1 MNFLEKVKHAT
12 FAFFRIEKQKGN
24 ICYYF
29 MAIIPATN
37 NTESN
42 LFLDN
47 QSSSTSL
54 NQMQQDEEQKII
66 PDNRETMIL
75 QNLP

>member
-1 MNFLEKVKHAT
+1 
-12 FAFFRIEKQKGN
+12 
-24 ICYYF
+24 